1 MRFYNAITAI
11 HSARCPPN
19 DTGDTCKFSFF
30 IQSFFNPK
38 VSEKK
43 EPLTS
48 NMKTEFDESSNQTG
62 GSRVEKC
69 CPWMLFE
76 KKMVSFS
83 EEMPVVS
90 ELG

>member
-1 MRFYNAITAI
+1 
-11 HSARCPPN
+11 
-19 DTGDTCKFSFF
+19 
-30 IQSFFNPK
+30 
-38 VSEKK
+38 
-43 EPLTS
+43 
-48 NMKTEFDESSNQTG
+48 MKTEFDESSNQTG